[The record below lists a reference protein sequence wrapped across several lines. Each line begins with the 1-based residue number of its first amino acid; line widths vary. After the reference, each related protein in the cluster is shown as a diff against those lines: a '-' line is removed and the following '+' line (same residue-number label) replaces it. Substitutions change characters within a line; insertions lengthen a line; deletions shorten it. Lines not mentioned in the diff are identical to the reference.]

1 VTNRVGV
8 LAALS
13 AALAA
18 TQTNISQ
25 VQVEQ
30 RDEESSIMSFVLDV
44 RDREHLAS
52 IIRVVRR
59 LDDVERVV
67 RTIATHNRRRDLN
80 SP

>member
-1 VTNRVGV
+1 MGV

-13 AALAA
+13 AALAS

-30 RDEESSIMSFVLDV
+30 RDEQSSVISFVLDV

-52 IIRVVRR
+52 VIRCSSHG
-59 LDDVERVV
+59 DVERVV
-67 RTIATHNRRRDLN
+67 RTIATHN
-80 SP
+80 PGGTTTP